1 MDNKNYFLITITLA
15 LGLCCCQPKTSY
27 LDQEPPGIIPELF
40 APAVVN
46 TDSIE
51 LNGVFITSFTEF
63 FFTRIIDGSFVI
75 HHSEFIEGSWTFPE
89 PIHMY
94 PDQNITSTAVD
105 MTITQDGKI
114 MYFLGRYP
122 GDEAGHT
129 SLDIYKS
136 EKIDGKWQMA
146 TRVGEPVSTDEYT
159 ESYPTVVADGSLYF
173 ISNRPGGFGRRDI
186 YRAQYLGIGKFDTP
200 VSVGPVVNSEMGSG
214 DTFVAPDESYIIY
227 STRRPDVS
235 GMFVSFKE
243 NDEWQTPIY
252 LGEPIN
258 TKWTDFCPYMS
269 PDNKYFFFSR
279 RYSDPPES
287 GWEGVIKGEVYWV
300 DASVIFKLNK

>member
-1 MDNKNYFLITITLA
+1 MIITILA
-15 LGLCCCQPKTSY
+15 LGLCCCQPKKSY
-27 LDQEPPGIIPELF
+27 LGQKPPSMTPELF
-40 APAVVN
+40 APSIVN

-51 LNGVFITSFTEF
+51 LNGVFNTSFTEF

-75 HHSEFIEGSWTFPE
+75 HHSEFIEGNWTPTE
-89 PIHMY
+89 PIHMF
-94 PDQNITSTAVD
+94 PNQSIISTAVD
-105 MTITQDGKI
+105 MTVTQDGKTI
-114 MYFLGRYP
+114 YFLGQYP
-122 GDEAGHT
+122 ENEAGHT

-136 EKIDGKWQMA
+136 VKVNGKWQMA
-146 TRVGEPVSTDEYT
+146 TRVGEPVSTDEYS

-173 ISNRPGGFGRRDI
+173 ISDRPGGVGRRDI
-186 YRAQYLGIGKFDTP
+186 YRAQYLGAGKFDTP
-200 VSVGPVVNSEMGSG
+200 VSLSPVVNSKMGSG
-214 DTFVAPDESYIIY
+214 DTFVAPDESYLIY
-227 STRRPDVS
+227 STRRPEVS

-258 TKWTDFCPYMS
+258 TEWTDFCPYMS

-279 RYSDPPES
+279 RYSEPPES

-300 DASVIFKLNK
+300 NANIIFNMKEK